1 MMIRDGFV
9 DLQVNGWQGIDFS
22 TPGLTLDNVR
32 AVVRA
37 LTAEGT
43 AAFCPTLVTGPE
55 SMYRENLAVLAD
67 AMEDSFLSRHLLG
80 IHMEG
85 PFISPA
91 LGARGAHPVEHIVP
105 PSFEQF
111 QRLQEYA
118 RGHIAMLTVAPDQ
131 PGVIKL
137 IEKVTAEHVVVSL
150 GHHLADSRHLER
162 AVAAGARCCT
172 HLGNGL
178 PMQIHRH
185 QNPLWR
191 QLAEQRLWGMFITD
205 GHHLPAEFIAVAL
218 RMKTPY
224 RFIVTSDAAPIA
236 GLPAGPHKC
245 FGADV
250 VIEPSGRIVCE
261 SSQSLAGSSATMLTC
276 MNFLASLDLVSEE
289 ELWQIGVDNP
299 LQLIG
304 RSSRDIGSTDAPRV
318 RFDAEESRFKLEKA
332 SSLVMVN

>member
-1 MMIRDGFV
+1 MRRDGFV

-22 TPGLTLDNVR
+22 TPGLTLDDVR
-32 AVVRA
+32 TVVKA

-67 AMEDSFLSRHLLG
+67 AMEDRALSRHLLG
-80 IHMEG
+80 IHLEG

-105 PSFEQF
+105 LSFELYR
-111 QRLQEYA
+111 RLQDYA
-118 RGHIAMLTVAPDQ
+118 RGHVTMLTVAPDQ
-131 PGVIKL
+131 PGAVEL
-137 IEKVTAEHVVVSL
+137 IEKVAAESVVVSL
-150 GHHLADSRHLER
+150 GHHLADSEQIAR

-185 QNPLWR
+185 RNPLWR
-191 QLAEQRLWGMFITD
+191 QLADNRLWGMFITD
-205 GHHLPAEFIAVAL
+205 GHHLPADFIEVAL
-218 RMKTPY
+218 RVKTLD
-224 RFIVTSDAAPIA
+224 RFLVTSDAAPIA
-236 GLPAGPHKC
+236 GLPAGPYKC

-261 SSQSLAGSSATMLTC
+261 SSQSLAGSSATMLAC
-276 MNFLASLDLVSEE
+276 MNYLASLDLVSEE
-289 ELWQIGVDNP
+289 ELWRIGFDNP
-299 LQLIG
+299 LRLIDC
-304 RSSRDIGSTDAPRV
+304 SPETIGSEDIPHI
-318 RFDAEESRFKLEKA
+318 RFDPQEKRFRVKKA
-332 SSLVMVN
+332 SGLVTVN